1 MLHRP
6 QDRVL
11 FVSPHAKMVDVDSI
25 FLKEGQ
31 IGIYDT
37 KDTSENGCK
46 AVIDFTGKPRNDKRY
61 EIRIGTAITKAIANE
76 ERTIVACCWTSSSI
90 IGQFSFQYSLI
101 LLPPQILILA
111 NRS

>member
-46 AVIDFTGKPRNDKRY
+46 AVIDFTGKPR
-61 EIRIGTAITKAIANE
+61 
-76 ERTIVACCWTSSSI
+76 
-90 IGQFSFQYSLI
+90 
-101 LLPPQILILA
+101 
-111 NRS
+111 

>member
-11 FVSPHAKMVDVDSI
+11 FVPPHAKMVDVDSI

-46 AVIDFTGKPRNDKRY
+46 AVIDFTGKPRNDKRLPALY
-61 EIRIGTAITKAIANE
+61 MIRIFP
-76 ERTIVACCWTSSSI
+76 RLCS
-90 IGQFSFQYSLI
+90 
-101 LLPPQILILA
+101 
-111 NRS
+111 R

>member
-11 FVSPHAKMVDVDSI
+11 FVPPHAKMVDVDSI

-31 IGIYDT
+31 LGIYDT
-37 KDTSENGCK
+37 KETSENGCK

-61 EIRIGTAITKAIANE
+61 ENKRLPVLYMIGIFP
-76 ERTIVACCWTSSSI
+76 RLCS
-90 IGQFSFQYSLI
+90 
-101 LLPPQILILA
+101 
-111 NRS
+111 R

>member
-46 AVIDFTGKPRNDKRY
+46 AVIDFTGKPQDFPLY
-61 EIRIGTAITKAIANE
+61 PLLSAL
-76 ERTIVACCWTSSSI
+76 CLHSLP
-90 IGQFSFQYSLI
+90 FST
-101 LLPPQILILA
+101 LLYA
-111 NRS
+111 

>member
-46 AVIDFTGKPRNDKRY
+46 AVIDLPVSLVTTSVMRSVSVVMNKRLPALY
-61 EIRIGTAITKAIANE
+61 MIRIFP
-76 ERTIVACCWTSSSI
+76 RR
-90 IGQFSFQYSLI
+90 YS
-101 LLPPQILILA
+101 P
-111 NRS
+111 

>member
-46 AVIDFTGKPRNDKRY
+46 AVTDYR
-61 EIRIGTAITKAIANE
+61 AILY
-76 ERTIVACCWTSSSI
+76 
-90 IGQFSFQYSLI
+90 GL
-101 LLPPQILILA
+101 
-111 NRS
+111 

>member
-46 AVIDFTGKPRNDKRY
+46 AVIDFTVSLVMISVMRSVSVVMNKRLPALY
-61 EIRIGTAITKAIANE
+61 MIRIFP
-76 ERTIVACCWTSSSI
+76 RLCS
-90 IGQFSFQYSLI
+90 
-101 LLPPQILILA
+101 
-111 NRS
+111 R